1 MKGRKPNP
9 NRPKFS
15 AMIAEARI
23 EKGWTQAEL
32 GVLIDKDWRT
42 VKDYE
47 SGKRVPP
54 FDVLYAICQIL
65 GTDLNTAVDSILKCN
80 KADFQEFINK
90 QFSKAEALLNH
101 DEIALISSSPDINNA
116 LDNEITFIYNGKQGN
131 ISKTE
136 FIHKVC
142 QLKHQ
147 LKQKYI
153 EELSTA
159 VNNLAK
165 EIAEENIKEQ

>member
-9 NRPKFS
+9 NRPKYS
-15 AMIAEARI
+15 AMIAEARS

-32 GVLIDKDWRT
+32 GVRIDKDWRT

-65 GTDLNTAVDSILKCN
+65 EIDLNTAVDSILKCN

-90 QFSKAEALLNH
+90 PFSKAESLL
-101 DEIALISSSPDINNA
+101 DYKKITLASSSPDINNA
-116 LDNEITFIYNGKQGN
+116 LDNEITFLYNDKQGS

-136 FIHKVC
+136 FIRKVC
-142 QLKHQ
+142 QLKHT
-147 LKQKYI
+147 LKQKYL
-153 EELSTA
+153 EDLSKA

-165 EIAEENIKEQ
+165 DIAEGKSKDK